1 MIEPDVVL
9 GLSPDLGFAF
19 SALDVE
25 IIDFDM
31 AGSGLIFSSL
41 LFEALANVDEFDTRV
56 ALPLDFGDVGAV
68 VPRLPEAID
77 RAEDEAKGRPLD
89 AEDDPRPR
97 LEVTL
102 VVFAE
107 FDIFCVR
114 QTEK

>member
-1 MIEPDVVL
+1 MIESEVVL
-9 GLSPDLGFAF
+9 GLSPDFGFAF

-25 IIDFDM
+25 TIDFDM
-31 AGSGLIFSSL
+31 AGLIFSSL
-41 LFEALANVDEFDTRV
+41 LFEALAKANVDEFDTRV

-68 VPRLPEAID
+68 VLRWPEAID

-97 LEVTL
+97 LEVKL

>member
-1 MIEPDVVL
+1 MIEPEVVL

-31 AGSGLIFSSL
+31 AGLICSSL

-68 VPRLPEAID
+68 VPRLPEVID

>member
-1 MIEPDVVL
+1 MKYRFCFYGWIDVGDVEAVDNVDADVV
-9 GLSPDLGFAF
+9 
-19 SALDVE
+19 
-25 IIDFDM
+25 
-31 AGSGLIFSSL
+31 
-41 LFEALANVDEFDTRV
+41 EALANVDEFDTRV

-68 VPRLPEAID
+68 VLRWPEAID

-102 VVFAE
+102 IVFAE

>member
-1 MIEPDVVL
+1 MIELEVVF

-31 AGSGLIFSSL
+31 AGLIFSSL

-56 ALPLDFGDVGAV
+56 ALPLDFGDEGAV
-68 VPRLPEAID
+68 VLRCPEAIE

-97 LEVTL
+97 LEVIL
-102 VVFAE
+102 VVFTE

>member
-1 MIEPDVVL
+1 
-9 GLSPDLGFAF
+9 
-19 SALDVE
+19 
-25 IIDFDM
+25 
-31 AGSGLIFSSL
+31 
-41 LFEALANVDEFDTRV
+41 V

-68 VPRLPEAID
+68 VLRWPEAID

-102 VVFAE
+102 VVLAE

>member
-1 MIEPDVVL
+1 MIELEVVF
-9 GLSPDLGFAF
+9 GFSPDLGFAF

-31 AGSGLIFSSL
+31 AGLIFSSL
-41 LFEALANVDEFDTRV
+41 LFEVLANDDKFDTRV

-68 VPRLPEAID
+68 VLRWPEAID

-102 VVFAE
+102 VVLTE